1 MEYIGIILLVIVAAL
16 LYAEPFGGLI
26 KCIMRKIGL
35 YGDEKYQEND
45 EQFIGS
51 YAEVSKPFQ
60 KVGTY
65 FQGYVKL
72 NGVEW
77 KALCRIGQLS
87 SGTPVIIKNISNLT
101 LEVEPK

>member
-1 MEYIGIILLVIVAAL
+1 MEYIGTVLLVIVAAL
-16 LYAEPFGGLI
+16 LYPEPFGGLI
-26 KCIMRKIGL
+26 KCIMRRTGL

-45 EQFIGS
+45 EQFMGS

-60 KVGTY
+60 QVGTY
-65 FQGYVKL
+65 FQGHVKL

-87 SGTPVIIKNISNLT
+87 PGTPVIIKKISNLT